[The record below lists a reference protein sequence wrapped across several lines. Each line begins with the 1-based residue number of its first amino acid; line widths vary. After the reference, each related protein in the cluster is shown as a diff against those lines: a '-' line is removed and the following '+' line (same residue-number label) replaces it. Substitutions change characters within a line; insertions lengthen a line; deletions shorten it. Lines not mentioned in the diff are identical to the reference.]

1 MTMAEKQYKNYDERF
16 LKEDTSSSEPIEIEG
31 YIYTADSSSSN
42 RYVLINQ
49 WPDGIPIET
58 ADDLESVLKARAII
72 SFTEESEE
80 FSSIVYKVIPNFMTR
95 STLQERTLCILPVG
109 NSLAITTEQIFNNVI
124 NPPT

>member
-31 YIYTADSSSSN
+31 YIYPTVGSSK
-42 RYVLINQ
+42 YVLINQ

-95 STLQERTLCILPVG
+95 STLQERALCVLPVG

-124 NPPT
+124 NPST

>member
-31 YIYTADSSSSN
+31 YISTADSSS
-42 RYVLINQ
+42 YVLIDQ
-49 WPDGIPIET
+49 WPDGTPIQT
-58 ADDLESVLKARAII
+58 ADDLESVFKARAII

-80 FSSIVYKVIPNFMTR
+80 FSSVVYKVIPNLMTR
-95 STLQERTLCILPVG
+95 TTIQEGALCILSVG

>member
-1 MTMAEKQYKNYDERF
+1 MTRGF

-31 YIYTADSSSSN
+31 YIFTADSSSNS
-42 RYVLINQ
+42 YVLINQ

-80 FSSIVYKVIPNFMTR
+80 FSSIVHKVIPNFMTR
-95 STLQERTLCILPVG
+95 NTLQEGAICILPVG

-124 NPPT
+124 NPST